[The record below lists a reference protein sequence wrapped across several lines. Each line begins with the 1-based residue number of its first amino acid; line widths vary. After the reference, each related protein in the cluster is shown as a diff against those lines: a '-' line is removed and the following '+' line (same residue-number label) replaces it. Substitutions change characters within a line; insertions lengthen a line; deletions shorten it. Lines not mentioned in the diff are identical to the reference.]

1 MTALLPGERQH
12 LRLFFSDIGRTSLLP
27 AVGNS
32 KEDLFYMF
40 GLFGSLDIGVDLG
53 TANVYV
59 YIKGKGIVL
68 REPSVVAIDRDSNK
82 ILAIGEEA
90 RRMLGRTPGNIIAIR
105 PLREGVIADYDTTE
119 SMLRHFIQKVAGQ
132 SFFFKPRIMVC
143 IPSGVTT
150 VEKRA
155 VLEAAVQAGA
165 RKTFLIEEPLAAAM
179 GAGLVISEACG
190 SMVVD
195 IGGGTT
201 DVAVLSLGGI
211 VVSKSTRIGGDKLDD
226 ALTRYVKK
234 EYNILI
240 GERTAEDIK
249 INIGTVY
256 PTGRNETMEIRG
268 RDLVSGLPK
277 TVRITSAET
286 REAMA
291 EPISLIVECVKSVLE
306 KTPPELAADIVDRGI
321 VLTGGGSLVHGLDLL
336 INQETGIATYLADD
350 PLSCVALGTGKA
362 LDALESLQDSL
373 TTLKKGQIAG

>member
-1 MTALLPGERQH
+1 
-12 LRLFFSDIGRTSLLP
+12 
-27 AVGNS
+27 
-32 KEDLFYMF
+32 MF
-40 GLFGSLDIGVDLG
+40 GTMDIGVDLG
-53 TANVYV
+53 TANVLV

-68 REPSVVAIDRDSNK
+68 REPSVVAIDRDSNR

-119 SMLRHFIQKVAGQ
+119 SMLRHFIQKVAGKNI
-132 SFFFKPRIMVC
+132 FFKPRIMVC

-155 VLEAAVQAGA
+155 VLEAAMQAGA
-165 RKTFLIEEPLAAAM
+165 RKTYLIEEPLAAAL
-179 GAGLVISEACG
+179 GAGLEISEPCG
-190 SMVVD
+190 AMVVD

-211 VVSKSTRIGGDKLDD
+211 VVSESLRIGGDKFDE
-226 ALTRYVKK
+226 ALIRHVKK

-240 GERTAEDIK
+240 GERTAEEIK
-249 INIGTVY
+249 VAIATAY
-256 PTGRNETMEIRG
+256 PNGRNETMEIRG

-277 TVRITSAET
+277 TIRMSSSET
-286 REAMA
+286 REALS
-291 EPISLIVECVKSVLE
+291 EPVLLIVECVKSVLE

-321 VLTGGGSLVHGLDLL
+321 VMTGGGSLIHGLDKL
-336 INQETGIATYLADD
+336 INQETGIPTYLAED

-362 LDALESLQDSL
+362 LDTLESLQDTL
-373 TTLKKGQIAG
+373 TTLKKGNLAG